1 MEDFN
6 DAGEQSDV
14 IPAGTVATVQLTVR
28 PGGAGDGWLKR
39 AKDGNSEA
47 LDCEFVLLDGQYAKR
62 KFWDLFTLS
71 GTTENH
77 ADYGQKSRATIRAM
91 LESVHGINPK
101 DKSEEAKKARAV
113 ENFGGLNGLR
123 FMARIG
129 VQPAKDGYKAKNRLD
144 EVITPERKDW
154 RKVEQLPPEQRAATT
169 AAPAATT
176 TGSATAEPAP
186 ANAVDRPK
194 WAKKA

>member
-6 DAGEQSDV
+6 EAGEQSDV

-28 PGGAGDGWLKR
+28 PGGAGEDGWLKR

-91 LESVHGINPK
+91 LELVHGINPK

-113 ENFGGLNGLR
+113 ENFGGSMACGSWLASVLCRQRTATKPRTGSTKSSRPSARTGAKSNNCHQSKGQRLQPLRPQPPPARLRPSPLQQTPSTARNG
-123 FMARIG
+123 
-129 VQPAKDGYKAKNRLD
+129 
-144 EVITPERKDW
+144 
-154 RKVEQLPPEQRAATT
+154 QRA
-169 AAPAATT
+169 
-176 TGSATAEPAP
+176 
-186 ANAVDRPK
+186 
-194 WAKKA
+194 